1 MKVLNAQQIRDVEN
15 SANDMGMDFLYLMEN
30 AGTACAR
37 FIIKNE
43 GKKLNKST
51 KIAIVCGKGKNGGDG
66 FVIARKLSQNGFDVC
81 VVLACGTPKAEDAV
95 ANFEKIKKLD
105 IPIYDFKSDDVVASE
120 KIDSANIIVDCIF
133 GIGFYGEPSLDVASV
148 FSKITNSKAT
158 VYSIDVPSGVNTD
171 TGEVCNNCVEAD
183 CTIAITTLKPAH
195 ILQPASEHC
204 GKTVIVKIG
213 IPDKCFELIEDE
225 DICFTA
231 DVKEIKKLFTPRNP
245 YSNKGDFGKVISI
258 CGSYKMPGA
267 AVLSAMSCV
276 KSGAGLVSVVFPDK
290 AYCAIAPHI
299 TEPLLVPVDTNK
311 LGTFS
316 KSALP
321 TLLDEIK
328 KASAIVLGCGI
339 GLNDDIKFIVEE
351 IIKNAK
357 SPIILDADGINAV
370 CNNIDILKAA
380 KVPIILT
387 PHPGE
392 MARLCNITVKD
403 VQKDRLGVAKAF
415 SKKYGVTVVLK
426 GSGTIIA
433 SPKFSGAYIN
443 RTGNAGMARGG
454 SGDVLSG
461 IIGAFV
467 AQGLDV
473 GSATMAAVFI
483 HGLAGDESAKRL
495 SVRGMTPTDMINEL
509 PLLLSNFE

>member
-1 MKVLNAQQIRDVEN
+1 MKVLSAQQIRAVEEN
-15 SANDMGMDFLYLMEN
+15 ANDMGMGFLYLMEN

-37 FIIKNE
+37 FILKNE
-43 GKKLNKST
+43 GEKLNKNS

-66 FVIARKLSQNGFDVC
+66 FVIARKLSESGLDVC
-81 VVLACGTPKAEDAV
+81 IILACGMPKADDAV
-95 ANFEKIKKLD
+95 ANFERIKTLD
-105 IPIYDFKSDDVVASE
+105 IPVFNFDDDDAIASE
-120 KIDSANIIVDCIF
+120 KIENANVLVDCIF
-133 GIGFYGEPSLDVASV
+133 GIGFYGEPSKDVADI

-171 TGEVCNNCVEAD
+171 TGEVCNSCVKAD
-183 CTIAITTLKPAH
+183 YTIAITTLKPAH
-195 ILQPASEHC
+195 VLKPASENC
-204 GKTVIVKIG
+204 NKTIIVQIG
-213 IPDKCFELIEDE
+213 IPEKCFDTVE

-231 DVKEIKKLFTPRNP
+231 DIKEIKKIFNPRKP
-245 YSNKGDFGKVISI
+245 LSNKGDYGKVVSI

-267 AVLSAMSCV
+267 AVLASNACV
-276 KSGAGLVSVVFPDK
+276 KSGAGLVSVAFPDK
-290 AYCAIAPHI
+290 AYSAIAPHI
-299 TEPLLVPVDTNK
+299 TEPLLVPVYTNK

-316 KSALP
+316 RSALP
-321 TLLDEIK
+321 ILLDEIK
-328 KASAIVLGCGI
+328 KASVVVLGCGI
-339 GLNDDIKFIVEE
+339 GLNDDVKYIVEQ

-357 SPIILDADGINAV
+357 CPIILDADGINAV
-370 CNNIDILKAA
+370 CDNIDILKAA

-392 MARLCNITVKD
+392 MARLCNTTVKE

-426 GSGTIIA
+426 GSGTIIV
-433 SPKFSGAYIN
+433 SPEFSGAYIN

-467 AQGLDV
+467 AQGLDI
-473 GSATMAAVFI
+473 GSATVAAVFI
-483 HGLAGDESAKRL
+483 HGLAGDESARRL